1 MRWLSLRLR
10 LEPPQDHQHSD
21 LGHSLALYFLAFGAL
36 LLVAV
41 LLDDLAA
48 RVRVPGI
55 LMVLILGLLVD
66 NHLTVTSDA
75 ADAIPPL
82 LSLVHADQ
90 ITQAAL
96 VLVLFFGGLTTN
108 WAAMRSVIPS
118 ALRLATFGA
127 LFTALLITLA
137 MLAFGV
143 AEGSAGWVVLFPQ
156 ALFVGAMLSST
167 DASATFALLRPLAG
181 RLPKPVLDLIE
192 TESGFNDPVAVVLAG
207 VAMALAGG
215 EGVAPAA
222 LVTEVLRQFLLG
234 ILLGFLGG
242 SLTTQVLGSR
252 RSLNTNSMLPVV
264 SLALLMV
271 LAGGTTLMGGS
282 ALLAAY
288 VAGLVLGNG
297 SSTDQL
303 VLEQA
308 HASFAKMAELLLFL
322 CMGLVVSPEDVVRS
336 AGGAL
341 LLFLLVQVVRW
352 LIVHSL
358 LLRSSFS
365 LGQRTFVCCAGLR
378 GAVPIALAIQVW
390 ASSSVSWGK
399 TMPPLALA
407 VVLFGLLFQGFALVP
422 IANRLGL
429 ASRVEAPL
437 SAL

>member
-1 MRWLSLRLR
+1 M
-10 LEPPQDHQHSD
+10 
-21 LGHSLALYFLAFGAL
+21 AFGGL

-66 NHLTVTSDA
+66 NHLHTSSG
-75 ADAIPPL
+75 ITSPL
-82 LSLVHADQ
+82 LSLGHAEQ

-108 WAAMRSVIPS
+108 WAQMRSVIKP

-127 LFTALLITLA
+127 LLTALLLTAL
-137 MLAFGV
+137 MLALGM
-143 AEGSAGWVVLFPQ
+143 AEGNSLWLVLFPQ
-156 ALFVGAMLSST
+156 ALFVGSMLCST
-167 DASATFALLRPLAG
+167 DASATFALVRPLAG
-181 RLPKPVLDLIE
+181 RLPKALLDLLE
-192 TESGFNDPVAVVLAG
+192 TESGLNDPVAVVLAG

-222 LVTEVLRQFLLG
+222 LVTQVLRQFLLG

-282 ALLAAY
+282 SLLAAY

-297 SSTDQL
+297 SSTDRL
-303 VLEQA
+303 VLEEA

-322 CMGLVVSPEDVVRS
+322 CMGLVVAPEDVVKA
-336 AGGAL
+336 AGLAF
-341 LLFLLVQVVRW
+341 LLFFLMQLVRW

-365 LGQRTFVCCAGLR
+365 LSQRTFICCAGLR
-378 GAVPIALAIQVW
+378 GAVPIALAIDVW
-390 ASSSVSWGK
+390 ASPVSWGSN
-399 TMPPLALA
+399 MPPLALA

-429 ASRVEAPL
+429 TSPVEASS
-437 SAL
+437 SAS

>member
-1 MRWLSLRLR
+1 M
-10 LEPPQDHQHSD
+10 
-21 LGHSLALYFLAFGAL
+21 AFGGL

-66 NHLTVTSDA
+66 NHLHTSSG
-75 ADAIPPL
+75 ITSPL
-82 LSLVHADQ
+82 LSLGHAEQ

-108 WAAMRSVIPS
+108 WAQMRSVIKP

-127 LFTALLITLA
+127 LLTALLLTAL
-137 MLAFGV
+137 MLALGM
-143 AEGSAGWVVLFPQ
+143 AEGNSLWLVLFPQ
-156 ALFVGAMLSST
+156 ALFVGSMLCST
-167 DASATFALLRPLAG
+167 DASATFALVRPLAG
-181 RLPKPVLDLIE
+181 RLPKALLDLLE
-192 TESGFNDPVAVVLAG
+192 TESGLNDPVAVVLAG

-222 LVTEVLRQFLLG
+222 LVTQVLRQFLLG

-282 ALLAAY
+282 SLLAAY

-297 SSTDQL
+297 SSTDRL
-303 VLEQA
+303 VLEEA

-322 CMGLVVSPEDVVRS
+322 CMGLVVAPEDVVKA
-336 AGGAL
+336 AGLAF
-341 LLFLLVQVVRW
+341 LLFSLMQLVRW

-365 LGQRTFVCCAGLR
+365 LSQRTFICCAGLR
-378 GAVPIALAIQVW
+378 GAVPIALAIDVW
-390 ASSSVSWGK
+390 ASPVSWGSK
-399 TMPPLALA
+399 MPPLALA

-429 ASRVEAPL
+429 TSPVEASS
-437 SAL
+437 SAS